1 MSTQIASPSPVPC
14 AYPSP
19 CPSPSSPAP
28 TSPPTPT
35 PTTTAAAKCREGH
48 HNPRQSSTNTFPP
61 FQHPLA
67 TTPPQ
72 PLPQN
77 KQKVK
82 LVALKWDIEQLPLTR
97 NAAPAHA
104 AGKPSN
110 NATLININVSSLA
123 EEKLVDMDAS
133 SSKTISPMEPIVLS
147 ALTNRVVSR

>member
-1 MSTQIASPSPVPC
+1 MPFSLFPGPYVPLQPQPQQPLQQQNAVKGIITPANRPQTPS
-14 AYPSP
+14 
-19 CPSPSSPAP
+19 
-28 TSPPTPT
+28 
-35 PTTTAAAKCREGH
+35 
-48 HNPRQSSTNTFPP
+48 PP

-82 LVALKWDIEQLPLTR
+82 LVALKWVIEQLPLTR

-104 AGKPSN
+104 VGKPSN
-110 NATLININVSSLA
+110 NATVINIDISSLA

-147 ALTNRVVSR
+147 ALTNHVVSR

>member
-1 MSTQIASPSPVPC
+1 MKGIVTPANRPQTPS
-14 AYPSP
+14 
-19 CPSPSSPAP
+19 
-28 TSPPTPT
+28 
-35 PTTTAAAKCREGH
+35 
-48 HNPRQSSTNTFPP
+48 PP

-82 LVALKWDIEQLPLTR
+82 LVALKWDIKQLPLTQ

-110 NATLININVSSLA
+110 NNATLINIDVSSLA
-123 EEKLVDMDAS
+123 EEKLVDVDAS
-133 SSKTISPMEPIVLS
+133 SSKTILPMEPVMLS
-147 ALTNRVVSR
+147 ALTNHIVSR

>member
-1 MSTQIASPSPVPC
+1 MKGIITPANRPQTPS
-14 AYPSP
+14 
-19 CPSPSSPAP
+19 
-28 TSPPTPT
+28 
-35 PTTTAAAKCREGH
+35 
-48 HNPRQSSTNTFPP
+48 PP

-110 NATLININVSSLA
+110 NNATLINIDVSSLA
-123 EEKLVDMDAS
+123 EEKLVEVDAS
-133 SSKTISPMEPIVLS
+133 SSKTISPMEPVVLS
-147 ALTNRVVSR
+147 ALTNRIVSR